1 MIEGEKRKMKYVLGI
16 TDEYRNL
23 WIEDFDTK
31 EELLAF
37 FEEPFFEESL
47 WTLIDTADWNHLEKY
62 VDTDPVYVARATDS
76 FDRWASAYLRVIK

>member
-1 MIEGEKRKMKYVLGI
+1 MVSTACIFKSDQMIEGEKRKMKYVLGI

-37 FEEPFFEESL
+37 FEEPFFEFIIINIFNVLNYFTSTSWL
-47 WTLIDTADWNHLEKY
+47 LIK
-62 VDTDPVYVARATDS
+62 S
-76 FDRWASAYLRVIK
+76 

>member
-1 MIEGEKRKMKYVLGI
+1 MKYVLGI

-37 FEEPFFEESL
+37 FEEPFFEESH
-47 WTLIDTADWNHLEKY
+47 WKLIDTVDWNHLEQY
-62 VDTDPVYVARATDS
+62 VDTDPVYVARATDGL
-76 FDRWASAYLRVIK
+76 DRWTEAYLRVIK

>member
-1 MIEGEKRKMKYVLGI
+1 MKYVLGI

-37 FEEPFFEESL
+37 FEEPFFKESL

-76 FDRWASAYLRVIK
+76 FDRWTSAYLRVIK